1 MRTERNRDGTY
12 NVWMSRGEYE
22 EIPRSA
28 DGYVQEIAL
37 RLMGDCGLRVS
48 EVRDV
53 EPRHISR
60 MSDGRHYELEV
71 VGGKDTT
78 GEYAEG
84 KQRETWLPRAFERTI
99 NRYVQENDLADD
111 DPLVD
116 RKKRA
121 IQYWVEDA
129 AEVAAAETGDEDY
142 RRVSSHDLRRCWAN
156 HLLVEEGISPRIV
169 MALGGWSSYDAI
181 EPYLAA
187 PTEENIIQSMSDV
200 GL

>member
-99 NRYVQENDLADD
+99 NRYVQEKDLADD

-129 AEVAAAETGDEDY
+129 AEVAAAETDDEDY

-156 HLLVEEGISPRIV
+156 HLFVEEGISPRIV

>member
-12 NVWMSRGEYE
+12 NVWMSREEYQ

-28 DGYVQEIAL
+28 DGYAEEVAL
-37 RLMGDCGLRVS
+37 RLMGDCGLRVG
-48 EVRDV
+48 EVLDV

-84 KQRETWLPRAFERTI
+84 KQRETWLPRAVETTI
-99 NRYVQENDLADD
+99 NRYVQEQSLAST

-116 RKKRA
+116 RGKRTV
-121 IQYWVEDA
+121 QYWVEEA
-129 AEVAAAETGDEDY
+129 ADTAADETGDEDY

-156 HLLVEEGISPRIV
+156 HLLVEEGVSPRIV
-169 MALGGWSSYDAI
+169 MSLGGWSSYDAI

-187 PTEENIIQSMSDV
+187 PTEENIIQSMSEAQ
-200 GL
+200 L